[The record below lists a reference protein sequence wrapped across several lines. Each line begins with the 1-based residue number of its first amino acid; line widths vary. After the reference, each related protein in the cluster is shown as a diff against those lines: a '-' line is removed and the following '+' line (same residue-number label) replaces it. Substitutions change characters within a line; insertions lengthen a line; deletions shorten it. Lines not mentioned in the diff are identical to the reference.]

1 MENEKIDKIEN
12 EEQSNSELE
21 DILKNVDQNMNN
33 KEIPGDNLNLQPDDL
48 IYSFLLAVQ
57 GITQVIGE
65 HTQLRSVVLTD
76 QDLKILTNALQPL
89 KKYIIQLVN
98 YIIYLPLITFMIGY
112 SLRIVNEMKNKKKLK
127 KNEVKNETV

>member
-21 DILKNVDQNMNN
+21 DILKNVDQNN
-33 KEIPGDNLNLQPDDL
+33 KETPEDNLNLQPDDL

-65 HTQLRSVVLTD
+65 HTQLKSVVLTD